1 MAKISQTDALSMLI
15 TATDMIAR
23 MSSLIPVLTQAVRD
37 AKDGLAET
45 DEAALNDKIVLAH
58 ADVQTFAAQL
68 EQLRNA

>member
-1 MAKISQTDALSMLI
+1 MAKISQTNALSMLI

-45 DEAALNDKIVLAH
+45 DAAALNDKIVLAH